1 MRATSCKRNDFHI
14 VEVVIMV
21 KSWDKYVRS
30 QAGGM
35 LELVTEPSD
44 T

>member
-1 MRATSCKRNDFHI
+1 MIATSCKRNDFHI
-14 VEVVIMV
+14 VEVMIVI

-35 LELVTEPSD
+35 LELVTEPID